1 LASVTN
7 IRHLIAFV
15 TLAELQHFTKAAEA
29 IHLSQPALTAL
40 IQQLET
46 DLDVRLIERSTRSM
60 HLTDAGREFLASAR
74 KVLAD
79 FDDALRNVSDYSAVK
94 KGTVRIAALPS
105 ICASW
110 LPALLRGFRDKY
122 PNIILKV
129 IDVSGE
135 RLDDALRTRA
145 ADLGLNSCHDNDE
158 YESYPVVADRLMVLA
173 PKEELRSAS
182 VRWRALEDRPII
194 AMAPGTTIRALT
206 DGAAATAK
214 VRLKI
219 VLEPQLM
226 PSAIAYA
233 QAGLGWAIL
242 PSTYAHRGRFVSLKA
257 VPLCEPAIERTLSI
271 VHLRSSSLSPA
282 AAALRDHILSTREA
296 AGPLARSAQKFTD
309 KRR

>member
-15 TLAELQHFTKAAEA
+15 ALAEQQHFTKAAEA

-79 FDDALRNVSDYSAVK
+79 FDDAIRNVSDYSAVK
-94 KGTVRIAALPS
+94 KGSVRIAALPS

-110 LPALLRGFRDKY
+110 LPSLLRGFRDRY
-122 PNIILKV
+122 PNIALKV
-129 IDVSGE
+129 LDVSGE

-145 ADLGLNSCHDNDE
+145 ADLGLNACENNDE
-158 YESYPVVADRLMVLA
+158 YEAAPVVADRLMVLG
-173 PKEELRSAS
+173 PKEELRSAT

-219 VLEPQLM
+219 VLEPHLM

-242 PSTYAHRGRFVSLKA
+242 PSTAVHRSRFETLKVA
-257 VPLCEPAIERTLSI
+257 PLCEPAIERTLSI
-271 VHLRSSSLSPA
+271 VHLRTSSLSPA
-282 AAALRDHILSTREA
+282 AAALRDHILATRGA
-296 AGPLARSAQKFTD
+296 AGAPVKSPQKSTD
-309 KRR
+309 RRT

>member
-1 LASVTN
+1 LAYVTN
-7 IRHLIAFV
+7 IRHLTAFV
-15 TLAELQHFTKAAEA
+15 ALAEHQHFTKAAEA

-40 IQQLET
+40 IQQLES
-46 DLDVRLIERSTRSM
+46 DLDVRLIERNTRSM
-60 HLTDAGREFLASAR
+60 HLTEAGREFLASAR

-79 FDDALRNVSDYSAVK
+79 FEDALKNVSDFSAVK
-94 KGTVRIAALPS
+94 KGSVRIAALPS

-110 LPALLRGFRDKY
+110 LPSILRGFRDRY
-122 PNIILKV
+122 PNINLKV
-129 IDVSGE
+129 MDVSGE
-135 RLDDALRTRA
+135 RLDDAMRSRV
-145 ADLGLNSCHDNDE
+145 ADLGLNCSDNNDE
-158 YESYPVVADRLMVLA
+158 YEAAPVVTDRLMVFGL
-173 PKEELRSAS
+173 KEELRSAT

-206 DGAAATAK
+206 DGAAANAK

-242 PSTYAHRGRFVSLKA
+242 PSTSAHRGRFESLRA

-271 VHLRSSSLSPA
+271 VHLRTSSLSPA
-282 AAALRDHILSTREA
+282 AAALRNHILATRGA
-296 AGPLARSAQKFTD
+296 AGPTVKASQKSID
-309 KRR
+309 KRT